1 MTRAEGSTFKV
12 GFFLPSSTLGTF
24 IYLLAVRSIFEGRF
38 SFNSNPLICTQHGI
52 RNVFCGQAPSQI
64 SAVVNIENPMLTM
77 TMTVRAVTGNNARHD
92 NLTLKTKHQSRATL
106 LKDKVVPPGKRSQT
120 YQ

>member
-1 MTRAEGSTFKV
+1 MAQVKYCYIIQLLIIP
-12 GFFLPSSTLGTF
+12 LPALCTPGCKNPVLKA
-24 IYLLAVRSIFEGRF
+24 LAC
-38 SFNSNPLICTQHGI
+38 LICTQHGI